1 MKNLIILIGTFLC
14 LNINA
19 QNLKVMTFN
28 IRLSLD
34 SDRENSWINRKDDA
48 LKLMSYYHPD
58 VMGVQEA
65 VPQQMADIKTGL
77 KNYDFVGVGRDDGA
91 NKGEYSAIFY
101 DTEKL
106 QVLQSGTFW
115 LSETPE
121 KPSKG
126 WDAAYNRVCTF
137 ALFKTKKGGKKFWA
151 FNVHFDH
158 VGNVAREKSA
168 QLILD
173 KIKNLNTKNLPV
185 VLTGDFN
192 LTDDT
197 KPIKLLSENLSDSFY
212 HSKKAHYGP
221 TGTFTAF
228 DVNTIPKDRIDYIF
242 TKRFE
247 CTSIRTINDR
257 RENLLYPSDHFP
269 VLAELQFR

>member
-1 MKNLIILIGTFLC
+1 MKNLILLICAFKC
-14 LNINA
+14 FNFNA
-19 QNLKVMTFN
+19 QNLNVMTFN

-34 SDRENSWINRKDDA
+34 SDKENSWENRKNDA
-48 LKLMSYYHPD
+48 LQLLDYYHPD
-58 VMGVQEA
+58 VFGVQEA

-77 KNYDFVGVGRDDGA
+77 KNYDFVGVARDDGA

-101 DTEKL
+101 NTEKL

-126 WDAAYNRVCTF
+126 WDAAYNRVCTY
-137 ALFKTKKGGKKFWA
+137 ALFKTKKGGRKFWA

-158 VGNVAREKSA
+158 VGNVARENSA
-168 QLILD
+168 KLILE
-173 KIKNLNTKNLPV
+173 KIKTLNTGNFPV

-192 LTDDT
+192 LTDKT
-197 KPIKLLSENLSDSFY
+197 EPIKIISKTMSDSFY
-212 HSKKAHYGP
+212 NCRKPHYGP
-221 TGTFTAF
+221 TGTFTGF
-228 DVNTIPKDRIDYIF
+228 DVNTVPKDRIDYIF
-242 TKRFE
+242 TKGLS
-247 CTSIRTINDR
+247 CQSIRTINDR

-269 VLAELQFR
+269 VLAELKLR

>member
-28 IRLSLD
+28 IRLSLE
-34 SDRENSWINRKDDA
+34 SDKENSWVKRKDDA
-48 LKLMSYYHPD
+48 LKLMNYYHPD

-65 VPQQMADIKTGL
+65 VPQQMADIKTFL
-77 KNYDFVGVGRDDGA
+77 KNYDFVGVARDDGA

-101 DTEKL
+101 NTEKL

-126 WDAAYNRVCTF
+126 WDAAYNRICTY
-137 ALFKTKKGGKKFWA
+137 ALIKTKKGGKKFWA

-158 VGNVAREKSA
+158 VGNVARENSA
-168 QLILD
+168 KLILE
-173 KIKNLNTKNLPV
+173 KIKTLNTGNFPV

-192 LTDDT
+192 LTDKT
-197 KPIKLLSENLSDSFY
+197 EPVKIISKTMADSFY
-212 HSKKAHYGP
+212 NCRKPHYGP
-221 TGTFTAF
+221 TGTFTGF
-228 DVNTIPKDRIDYIF
+228 DVNTVPKDRIDYIF
-242 TKRFE
+242 TKGLS
-247 CTSIRTINDR
+247 CQSIRTINDR
-257 RENLLYPSDHFP
+257 RENLLYPSDHVP
-269 VLAELQFR
+269 VLAELKFR